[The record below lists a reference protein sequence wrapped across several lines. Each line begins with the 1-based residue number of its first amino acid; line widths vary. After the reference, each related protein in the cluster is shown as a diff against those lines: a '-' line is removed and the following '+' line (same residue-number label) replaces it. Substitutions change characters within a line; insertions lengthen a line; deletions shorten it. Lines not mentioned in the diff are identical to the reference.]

1 MKESLKKYQSFLKRL
16 KMIIDSHCHLD
27 YEPISSNLKDV
38 VERAIKNNVRYL
50 LSISTTDES
59 FDKILKIVQNY
70 KNIYGTYG
78 IHPHETKNYLSLSS
92 DQIVKKTRLNNK
104 IIGIGETGLDFYY
117 DYSDRSVQKK
127 LFIEH
132 IKAAQSLN
140 LPLIVHTR
148 SAEDDTFE
156 ILKSENKNQNM
167 KILIHCFTGTKSFA
181 HKLVDIGCYI
191 SASGVVT
198 FKKSQELAETFVT
211 LPNDR
216 ILVET
221 DSPYLSPVPLRGK
234 PNEPSHIVHT
244 VNFLANL
251 KRIDNETF
259 AKTTSSNF
267 FRLFGKLS

>member
-1 MKESLKKYQSFLKRL
+1 
-16 KMIIDSHCHLD
+16 MIIDSHCHLE
-27 YEPISSNLKDV
+27 YEPMNSNLKKV
-38 VERAIKNNVRYL
+38 VERAAKNDVKYL

-59 FDKILKIVQNY
+59 FDKILKIVDKY

-78 IHPHETKNYLSLSS
+78 IHPHETKNYLSLTS
-92 DQIVKKTRLNNK
+92 DQIVKKINFKKK

-117 DYSDRSVQKK
+117 DHSDRSVQKK

-132 IKAAQSLN
+132 IKAAQILQ

-148 SAEDDTFE
+148 CAEDDTYE
-156 ILKSENKNQNM
+156 ILKSEKMNKDI
-167 KILIHCFTGTKSFA
+167 KILIHCFTGSKDFA
-181 HKLVDIGCYI
+181 HRLIDIGCYI

-198 FKKSQELAETFVT
+198 FKKSLALAETFSS

-221 DSPYLSPVPLRGK
+221 DSPYLSPEPLRGK

-244 VNFLANL
+244 VNFLAKL
-251 KRIDNETF
+251 KGVDPEIL
-259 AKTTSSNF
+259 AQTTSSNF
-267 FRLFGKLS
+267 FKLFGKLN